1 MHFRKIDIKSVNYN
15 LYRMEFPITRERL
28 LTYRTHEAVLV
39 ETKQRLLNEVQQICK
54 DVERTVLTTNN
65 TKYVYNIPNHVKHP
79 NARFTAE
86 GRVVQR
92 DSILKELLVAIQ
104 NTFPDSTVIV
114 DPLETYILIDW
125 S

>member
-1 MHFRKIDIKSVNYN
+1 
-15 LYRMEFPITRERL
+15 MEFPITRERL

-39 ETKQRLLNEVQQICK
+39 ETKQRVLNEVQQICK
-54 DVERTVLTTNN
+54 DVERTVLTTND
-65 TKYVYNIPNHVKHP
+65 TKYVYNIPKHVKHP
-79 NARFTAE
+79 DGRITAE

-92 DSILKELLVAIQ
+92 DSIFKELLAEIKDR
-104 NTFPDSTVIV
+104 FPDSTVIV